1 MGDFVLSPLRAGGP
15 RLRNV
20 SLARGRHLLHTMPAS
35 AGYDLVDSPSY
46 NWDGRRRGD
55 TPFTVV
61 QHTLSG
67 CGNLIHGGR
76 HYCLDPGTTMLVTIP
91 HSHRY
96 WLEPGD
102 RWEFFWIVMYGQ
114 EAVRINQSIISVAG
128 PVLHLTEKAVTQLA
142 QCCLALIQGDGE
154 TAGRA
159 SAVAYTAM
167 MALYDDILGTR
178 LEPADDPGRS
188 AIAAAAAFI
197 RDHLDKDLSVPVLAR
212 MTGLSRAHFTRVFA
226 ALFGSTPGE
235 YVLEQRMLRAARLLE
250 SSNLSIKAISTTS
263 GFQDANYFAKAFR
276 RTFGVSPTEFRTTG
290 MYATRR

>member
-1 MGDFVLSPLRAGGP
+1 MSC
-15 RLRNV
+15 
-20 SLARGRHLLHTMPAS
+20 T
-35 AGYDLVDSPSY
+35 
-46 NWDGRRRGD
+46 
-55 TPFTVV
+55 
-61 QHTLSG
+61 
-67 CGNLIHGGR
+67 
-76 HYCLDPGTTMLVTIP
+76 
-91 HSHRY
+91 
-96 WLEPGD
+96 
-102 RWEFFWIVMYGQ
+102 GQ

-178 LEPADDPGRS
+178 LEPADEPAFRHRSRCRLHPRPPGQRFERS
-188 AIAAAAAFI
+188 GPGPDDWLEPSAF
-197 RDHLDKDLSVPVLAR
+197 HP
-212 MTGLSRAHFTRVFA
+212 GLRRSFRKHA
-226 ALFGSTPGE
+226 GE

-250 SSNLSIKAISTTS
+250 SSDLSIKAISTTS